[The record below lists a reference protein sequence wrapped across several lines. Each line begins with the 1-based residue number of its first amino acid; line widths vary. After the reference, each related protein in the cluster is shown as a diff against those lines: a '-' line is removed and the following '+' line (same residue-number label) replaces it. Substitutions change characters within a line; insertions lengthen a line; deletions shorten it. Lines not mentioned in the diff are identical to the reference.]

1 MEQGNN
7 IKAMSERAMYH
18 GTLFGFI
25 MIVTNI
31 LYILGLK
38 SPLCSTLF
46 LGLTIASPFI
56 AGRFAIAY
64 RKQELGNSMT
74 FSQAWLFLIIM
85 YTCSAILTAV
95 AQFVYFQYFDNGYFM
110 EFILEQF
117 ATLINSDEIDAMLK
131 NQFIETAELL
141 KKLSTRDIVLQLFST
156 NIMIAP
162 IITLIIAIFVRKN

>member
-1 MEQGNN
+1 MEEKNN
-7 IKAMSERAMYH
+7 IKTMSERAMYY

-46 LGLTIASPFI
+46 LGHTIASPFI
-56 AGRFAIAY
+56 AGRFAKRY
-64 RKQELGNSMT
+64 RKQELDDSIT
-74 FSQAWLFLIIM
+74 LSQAWLFLIIM

-95 AQFVYFQYFDNGYFM
+95 AQFIYFQYIDNGYFM

-117 ATLINSDEIDAMLK
+117 ATIINSDDFDTVLK

-156 NIMIAP
+156 NIMFSP
-162 IITLIIAIFVRKN
+162 IITLIIAIFVRKK